1 VTQLEGREELQALEM
16 FWEDVSIPMQD
27 VWNPIPPAAPDPK
40 QFALG
45 ERGLSPAAR
54 VNALNTLAAYLD
66 HKRDHM
72 LGYQVTEDMNGYQ
85 EDLSRFLKHHLNNLG
100 DPFQVGGYKVN
111 TKVVEQAVL
120 NYFAKLWHGEP
131 YNQTNKESCW
141 GYVLS
146 MGSTEGNMYALWNA
160 RDYLAG
166 RLLII
171 DEETSGTH
179 TYDQPVPDPHN
190 PNAYKPVV
198 FYSEDTHYSFAKAV
212 RVLDLRTFG
221 EYGREHEREYKNP
234 LGGSWP
240 DEVPSEPG
248 PDNKPST
255 YGSGRIDIGKLKV
268 LVDYFAG
275 KGHPII
281 VSLNFGSTFKGAL
294 DDVQKVCDTLLPV
307 FVKHKLHERE
317 VTYTNGKKHKRRGF
331 WIHVD
336 GALGAGYIP
345 FLRMAADEDKYEFKP
360 DSEIPKFDFGIKS
373 KSGNITKDMVSSIA
387 LSGHKWM
394 GAPFPTGVFMTK
406 VKYQM
411 QPPDKPEYIGSLDTT
426 FAGSRNGFSPIV
438 LWDHLAKHPHDRQV
452 SLITHSHRMAAYL
465 EQQLT
470 RLEEYWIKK
479 HHKEKGFLQVAR
491 SPLAITVRFRKP
503 NARIVAKWS
512 LSTVTMLMTPG
523 NPETRAEMAHVFLMS
538 SATQDKID
546 AFIADLHAPD
556 AFNPNVKEPFA
567 APTQTFDG
575 ITLEAVNPFGDRGF
589 A

>member
-27 VWNPIPPAAPDPK
+27 VWNPIPPATPNPD
-40 QFALG
+40 QFALS

-131 YNQTNKESCW
+131 YNQKNKESCW

-166 RLLII
+166 RSLIVD
-171 DEETSGTH
+171 DEKPGTH

-221 EYGREHEREYKNP
+221 QFGREHEREYKNP

-255 YGSGRIDIGKLKV
+255 YGSGRIDIDKLKV

-317 VTYTNGKKHKRRGF
+317 VTYTSGAKHKRRGF

-336 GALGAGYIP
+336 GALGAGYVP
-345 FLRMAADEDKYEFKP
+345 FLRMAAEEDKYAFKP
-360 DSEIPKFDFGIKS
+360 DSEIPKFDFGVTS
-373 KSGNITKDMVSSIA
+373 KSGNVTKDMVSSIA
-387 LSGHKWM
+387 VSGHKWM

-411 QPPDKPEYIGSLDTT
+411 QPPDKAEYIGSLDTT

-438 LWDHLAKHPHDRQV
+438 LWDHLAKHPYDRQV
-452 SLITHSHRMAAYL
+452 SLITHSQRMAAYL
-465 EQQLT
+465 EQQLI

-479 HHKEKGFLQVAR
+479 RKKEKGFLHIAR

-523 NPETRAEMAHVFLMS
+523 NLETKAEMAHVFLMS

-546 AFIADLHAPD
+546 AFIADLHDPD
-556 AFNPNVKEPFA
+556 AFNPKVDEPFA

-575 ITLEAVNPFGDRGF
+575 VTLEAVNPFGDRGF

>member
-1 VTQLEGREELQALEM
+1 VTQLAGREELQALEM
-16 FWEDVSIPMQD
+16 FWDEVSTPMQD
-27 VWNPIPPAAPDPK
+27 VWNANPPAAPDPR
-40 QFALG
+40 QFALDG
-45 ERGLSPAAR
+45 QGLTPAAR
-54 VNALNTLAAYLD
+54 VNALNMLAAYLD

-85 EDLSRFLKHHLNNLG
+85 EDLSRFLKHHLNNIG

-120 NYFAKLWHGEP
+120 NYFATLWHGEP
-131 YNQTNKESCW
+131 YNQKDKESCW

-166 RLLII
+166 RRLLV
-171 DEETSGTH
+171 DS
-179 TYDQPVPDPHN
+179 DQPGRYRYDEPMPQKAN
-190 PNAYKPVV
+190 PNAYTPVV
-198 FYSEDTHYSFAKAV
+198 FYSQDTHYSFAKAV
-212 RVLDLRTFG
+212 RVLELRTFG
-221 EYGREHEREYKNP
+221 QYGREHEDYKNP
-234 LGGSWP
+234 LGGPWP

-248 PDNKPST
+248 AGGKPST
-255 YGSGRIDIGKLKV
+255 YGPGRIDVDKLTT
-268 LVDYFAG
+268 LVDYFAA

-294 DDVQKVCDTLLPV
+294 DDVQKVCDALLPV
-307 FVKHKLHERE
+307 FVKHKLVERE
-317 VTYTNGKKHKRRGF
+317 VTYPGGKDRRRGF

-336 GALGAGYIP
+336 GALGAGYVP
-345 FLRMAADEDKYEFKP
+345 FLHMAAEQDKYEFKP
-360 DSEIPKFDFGIKS
+360 DSEIPKFDFGVS
-373 KSGNITKDMVSSIA
+373 STSGSLVLDMVSSIA
-387 LSGHKWM
+387 FSGHKWM

-411 QPPDKPEYIGSLDTT
+411 QPPDNPEYIGSLDTT

-452 SLITHSHRMAAYL
+452 SLITHSQRMAAYL

-470 RLEEYWIKK
+470 RLEEYWIRR
-479 HHKEKGFLQVAR
+479 HHKKKGFLQVAR

-503 NARIVAKWS
+503 NPRIVAKWS

-523 NPETRAEMAHVFLMS
+523 DPKTEAQFAHIFLMT

-546 AFIADLHAPD
+546 AFVADLHDPD
-556 AFNPNVKEPFA
+556 AFDPKVGEPFA
-567 APTQTFDG
+567 ALTQTFDG
-575 ITLEAVNPFGDRGF
+575 VALEAVNPFGDRGF